1 METDTKESNKEAIEH
16 VWYMRPVFFVSNIQD
31 SIKFYVDK
39 LGFVKKWHEADGKG
53 TVCQVDRGGCE
64 IILCQDT
71 TCSRQSRVFLEL
83 SRDAVDQ
90 LFREV
95 AERSIPTKKAWWGY
109 DVLQIDDPDGN
120 ELLVCL
126 ENLL

>member
-1 METDTKESNKEAIEH
+1 MDTVDH
-16 VWYMRPVFFVSNIQD
+16 FWYSRPVFFVSDIQR
-31 SIKFYVDK
+31 SIEFYVGK

-64 IILCQDT
+64 IILSQDAA
-71 TCSRQSRVFLEL
+71 RNDKGRIFLEL
-83 SRDAVDQ
+83 KRDAVDQ
-90 LFREV
+90 LLKEV
-95 AERSIPTKKAWWGY
+95 DQRSIPTKKTWWGY
-109 DVLQIDDPDGN
+109 DCLQIDDPDGN